1 MARRRGK
8 IENISLG
15 ITQILVLIIGTFVFL
30 PQLRQTI
37 IDIGLVTLTTAMTLL
52 VAAGVVRLIQKRQ
65 PQMDE
70 NFNGVS
76 LTVRSPSSPL
86 RPQNTGPTRSTQ
98 DIIRQLRQIDWFQ
111 FEKVVAVTYRKLGYA
126 VTRRGGAN
134 PDGGIDLLIEK
145 NGQQSAVQCKQWKKW
160 NVGVKAVR
168 EFLGAMSDA
177 KVQKGVFVTLAGYTG
192 DAKALA
198 EKNAIEMLTE
208 THLAKM
214 LDAVDARYDPVV
226 QAALQDTRKFCP
238 KCEKEMVL
246 RTAKKGAGA
255 GGQFWGCSAYPKC
268 HFTMEA

>member
-8 IENISLG
+8 VENFSLG
-15 ITQILVLIIGTFVFL
+15 ITQILVLIIGAFVFL

-37 IDIGLVTLTTAMTLL
+37 IDIGLVILTTAVTLL
-52 VAAGVVRLIQKRQ
+52 LAAGIVRVIQNRHQ
-65 PQMDE
+65 PMDE
-70 NFNGVS
+70 EFNSVS
-76 LTVRSPSSPL
+76 LAVRSPCSHV
-86 RPQNTGPTRSTQ
+86 RPQNTDPTRSTQ
-98 DIIRQLRQIDWFQ
+98 EIIRQLRQIDWFQ
-111 FEKVVAVTYRKLGYA
+111 FEKVVAVTYRKLGYE

-134 PDGGIDLLIEK
+134 PDGGIDLLIKK

-168 EFLGAMSDA
+168 ELLGAMSDA

-226 QAALQDTRKFCP
+226 QAALQDPRKFCP

-255 GGQFWGCSAYPKC
+255 GGHFWGCSAYPKC
-268 HFTMEA
+268 RCTMKA